1 MPARFLTLDEIQ
13 SQRDRAIQIGAE
25 HVERFY
31 MHLGKGFDEGLRYII
46 SVIKSIQILRDR
58 CGTKASKIGLYSSI
72 TPMNC

>member
-31 MHLGKGFDEGLRYII
+31 RELNKGFG
-46 SVIKSIQILRDR
+46 
-58 CGTKASKIGLYSSI
+58 KALFYLSMFGDGV
-72 TPMNC
+72 PN